1 MQQLIDEEN
10 KAPEAEADGK
20 VVAAFRFRGRGQGR
34 ELFVKGVTLSE
45 VWGEFLIKAGKWYMD
60 LSFWVIVA
68 DG

>member
-10 KAPEAEADGK
+10 KAPEVEADGK

-45 VWGEFLIKAGKWYMD
+45 VWRGVFNKGREVVHGP
-60 LSFWVIVA
+60 
-68 DG
+68 